1 MNFKLLYDTVSH
13 LKIKQIVYQVIYR
26 ILRVKYRDYNISD
39 FSFGTFTPCISRY
52 ACCENDNFEFLNL
65 NKQFS
70 GWNDTTNGMLWA
82 YNLNYMDWL
91 NQKDF
96 PVKEGIQWIDMF
108 IADLHTNR
116 VGLDPYPIALRGMNW
131 IKFIMRNRSEIPQ
144 GKLHK
149 WLDSLYSQYRLLEK
163 KLEYHLLGNH
173 LLEDAYSLYFA
184 SLFFRDARMFRKAS
198 KLLKSELDEQ
208 ILPDGAHYEQSPMYH
223 CILLD
228 RLLDCYNISLNND
241 VFDNQ
246 QAMTDYL
253 RHKAALMLGHLSSIV
268 WTNGE
273 IPLLN
278 DSAEKI
284 APSPEEIFGYAA
296 SLSLEWKAIPLNDCG
311 YRKLFAND
319 LEAIVDVGNIMATY
333 QPGHTHADLFNY
345 EVMIRNRRFIVD
357 TGISTYNKNE
367 RRQYER
373 SSKAHNTLVVDNTDC
388 YQVWGGFRVGRR
400 VQATI
405 MTDDKD
411 NVCAQYV
418 LNGKKIKRS
427 FHTDDSSLKI
437 VDEVSAGAVKCE
449 SYIHLADD
457 VQIQSFD
464 KKRIVTS
471 EATIELSGVESVK
484 IEKNYISTEYNA
496 LKLSLCIVLT
506 PVRMADN
513 TISMIYIIKPDKH

>member
-1 MNFKLLYDTVSH
+1 M
-13 LKIKQIVYQVIYR
+13 
-26 ILRVKYRDYNISD
+26 
-39 FSFGTFTPCISRY
+39 
-52 ACCENDNFEFLNL
+52 
-65 NKQFS
+65 
-70 GWNDTTNGMLWA
+70 
-82 YNLNYMDWL
+82 
-91 NQKDF
+91 
-96 PVKEGIQWIDMF
+96 
-108 IADLHTNR
+108 
-116 VGLDPYPIALRGMNW
+116 YP
-131 IKFIMRNRSEIPQ
+131 
-144 GKLHK
+144 
-149 WLDSLYSQYRLLEK
+149 
-163 KLEYHLLGNH
+163 
-173 LLEDAYSLYFA
+173 
-184 SLFFRDARMFRKAS
+184 
-198 KLLKSELDEQ
+198 
-208 ILPDGAHYEQSPMYH
+208 

-357 TGISTYNKNE
+357 TGISTYNKTE